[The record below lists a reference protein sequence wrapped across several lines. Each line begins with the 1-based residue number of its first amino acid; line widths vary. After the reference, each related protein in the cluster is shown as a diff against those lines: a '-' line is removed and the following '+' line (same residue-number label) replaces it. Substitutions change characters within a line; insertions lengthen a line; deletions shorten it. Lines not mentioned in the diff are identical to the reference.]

1 MGVGQFPGAR
11 IGTWLVIRK
20 GAAFIRPV
28 FITMVLLVL
37 AKLTLQNQ

>member
-11 IGTWLVIRK
+11 IGAGLDIRK

-28 FITMVLLVL
+28 VL
-37 AKLTLQNQ
+37 AV